1 MTFRGMTGIIKE
13 GDKERMK
20 KKYRNKRKQVK
31 REINKI
37 QKGDRKEDGKGDE
50 GAIRNE
56 GKEIDGKGSDLYLVE
71 SRGARGG

>member
-1 MTFRGMTGIIKE
+1 MTGIRK

-20 KKYRNKRKQVK
+20 KKRDRNKRKQVK

-37 QKGDRKEDGKGDE
+37 KKGDGKEDGKGDE
-50 GAIRNE
+50 GLIRNE